1 MAERKAIHH
10 EAPSP
15 LVLLRHL
22 REIMASSDA
31 TQGKFD
37 RLVRMIAEQMH
48 SEVCSIYLIR
58 PGQVLEL
65 VASAGLNPSAIHY
78 TRLLIGQGLVGD
90 IAATGKT
97 LNLAEAASH
106 PKFVYRPET
115 GEEIYHSFVG
125 VPVRA
130 SDEVIGVLVVQSA
143 TARTYSEDE
152 VEVLETVAMVL
163 AELAVGQ
170 QLVDRQA
177 LLRERSDA
185 PLTHTFHAQRIA
197 PGIAR
202 APAVLHRPYVAVT
215 RVVTENTALEEK
227 RLADALDATRS
238 QIDQLI
244 SEAELVGSD
253 TYSDILETYRMF
265 LYDQGWMRRI
275 TERIKSGFTAEAS
288 VKKVC
293 EDLHARL
300 SKVANPHI
308 RQRIE
313 DIEDISSRVLA
324 HLSGT
329 AMTAMEENLP
339 QDFILVAKSLGPG
352 ELLEYGHRRVKG
364 VILEEGSAA
373 SHIAII
379 AKMLDVPVLGGIWNA
394 TEMIRAGDDVVVDGD
409 QGEVS
414 INPPDDMMLTVT
426 AQIEKRA
433 KRIEMRDQMKDLP
446 TQTRDGVNISIHLN
460 IGLTL
465 DGPMLA
471 AKDVDGIGLYRTEL
485 PYLTA
490 TRFPNADEQAKV
502 YYGVLKHALGKPV
515 IFRTFDIGGDKQ
527 VSYLH
532 LPAEENPALGWRATR
547 IGLDRPKLFKEQ
559 FQALLTAAAGEN
571 LHVMFPMI
579 ATVEE
584 FKAAKALLIKQQA
597 VFATRKFPLP
607 KTIKVGAMLE
617 IPSLLFDLDLL
628 LREVDFLSIG
638 SNDLLQYLFAADR
651 CNEEVSS
658 RYDTLDSTV
667 IRLLSQVAERC
678 KNAGVP
684 LGFCGDMASRP
695 LEAMALLAAGI
706 RSLSVPPPV
715 IGPLK
720 AMIRSLDLG
729 HLKHTL
735 DYRMQ
740 MRSGSMRS
748 FLHAYASDH
757 GVLTT

>member
-1 MAERKAIHH
+1 MAERKAIQHD
-10 EAPSP
+10 APSP

-22 REIMASSDA
+22 REIMAGGDG
-31 TQGKFD
+31 TQSKLD
-37 RLVRMIAEQMH
+37 RLVRKIAEQMH

-65 VASAGLNPSAIHY
+65 VTSAGLNPSAIHY

-125 VPVRA
+125 VPIRA
-130 SDEVIGVLVVQSA
+130 SDEVIGVLVVQSIA
-143 TARTYSEDE
+143 ARTYSEEE
-152 VEVLETVAMVL
+152 VEVLETIAMVL

-177 LLRERSDA
+177 LLREKSET
-185 PLTHTFHAQRIA
+185 PLTHTFHAHRIA
-197 PGIAR
+197 PGVAR

-215 RVVTENTALEEK
+215 RLVTENTALEEK
-227 RLADALDATRS
+227 RLHDALDATRS

-244 SEAELVGSD
+244 SEAELGD
-253 TYSDILETYRMF
+253 AGAYSDILETYRMF

-288 VKKVC
+288 VKKVY

-329 AMTAMEENLP
+329 AVTAMEGALP
-339 QDFILVAKSLGPG
+339 NDFILVARTLGPG

-379 AKMLDVPVLGGIWNA
+379 AKMLDVPVIGGVWNA
-394 TEMIRAGDDVVVDGD
+394 TEIIRAGDDVVVDGD
-409 QGEVS
+409 HGEVS
-414 INPPDDMMLTVT
+414 INPPDDMMLGVNM
-426 AQIEKRA
+426 QIEKRQ
-433 KRIEMRDQMKDLP
+433 KRVELREAMKHLP
-446 TQTRDGVNISIHLN
+446 TETKDGVSIAMHLN

-465 DGPMLA
+465 DAPLLT
-471 AKDVDGIGLYRTEL
+471 AKDIDGIGLYRTEL

-490 TRFPNADEQAKV
+490 TRFPGVDEQAKI
-502 YYGVLKHALGKPV
+502 YYGVIKHAYGKPV

-527 VSYLH
+527 VPYFH
-532 LPAEENPALGWRATR
+532 LPAEQNPALGWRATR
-547 IGLDRPKLFKEQ
+547 IGLDRPKLLKDQ
-559 FQALLTAAAGEN
+559 FQALLSAAAGET

-579 ATVEE
+579 ATVKE
-584 FKAAKALLIKQQA
+584 FQNAKSLLIQEQER
-597 VFATRKFPLP
+597 FALNKFPLP
-607 KTIKVGAMLE
+607 KSIKVGAMLE
-617 IPSLLFDLDLL
+617 IPSLLFDLDVLL
-628 LREVDFLSIG
+628 KEVDFLSIG

-651 CNEEVSS
+651 CNEEVAD
-658 RYDTLDSTV
+658 RYDTLDSIV
-667 IRLLSQVAERC
+667 IRVLSQVAERC
-678 KNAGVP
+678 KNANVP
-684 LGFCGDMASRP
+684 LGFCGDMATRP

-720 AMIRSLDLG
+720 AMIRSLDLA

-757 GVLTT
+757 GVTII

>member
-1 MAERKAIHH
+1 MAERQAI
-10 EAPSP
+10 EISAPSP

-22 REIMASSDA
+22 REIMAGSDG

-37 RLVRMIAEQMH
+37 RLVRMIAEQMN

-78 TRLLIGQGLVGD
+78 TRLLVGQGLVGD

-130 SDEVIGVLVVQSA
+130 SDEVVGVLVVQSI

-170 QLVDRQA
+170 QLVDKQA
-177 LLRERSDA
+177 LLRERKDA
-185 PLTHTFHAQRIA
+185 PLTHTFHANRIA

-202 APAVLHRPYVAVT
+202 APAVLHRPFVSIM

-227 RLADALDATRS
+227 RLADALDSTRS

-244 SEAELVGSD
+244 SEAELLGSD
-253 TYSDILETYRMF
+253 AYSDILETYRMF

-275 TERIKSGFTAEAS
+275 TERIRSGFTAEAS
-288 VKKVC
+288 VKKVY

-300 SKVANPHI
+300 SKAGNPHI

-329 AMTAMEENLP
+329 VVTAVDGVLP
-339 QDFILVAKSLGPG
+339 RDFILVARTLGPG
-352 ELLEYGHRRVKG
+352 ELLEYGHRRVRG

-379 AKMLDVPVLGGIWNA
+379 AKMLDIPVLGGVWNA

-409 QGEVS
+409 HGEVS
-414 INPPDDMMLTVT
+414 INPPDEMMLSVN
-426 AQIEKRA
+426 AQLTKRA
-433 KRIEMRDQMKDLP
+433 KRSEMREAMKDLP
-446 TQTRDGVNISIHLN
+446 TETKDGIPISIHLN

-490 TRFPNADEQAKV
+490 TRFPTAAEQAKI
-502 YYGVLKHALGKPV
+502 YSGVIKHALGKPV
-515 IFRTFDIGGDKQ
+515 VFRTFDIGGDKQ
-527 VSYLH
+527 VPYLN
-532 LPAEENPALGWRATR
+532 LPAEDNPALGWRATR
-547 IGLDRPKLFKEQ
+547 IGLDRPKLLKEQ
-559 FQALLTAAAGEN
+559 FQGLLSAAAGED

-579 ATVEE
+579 ATVKE
-584 FKAAKALLIKQQA
+584 FHDARALLLQEKA
-597 VFATRKFPLP
+597 RFAKNKHPLP
-607 KTIKVGAMLE
+607 KDIKIGAMLE
-617 IPSLLFDLDLL
+617 IPSLLFDMDNLL
-628 LREVDFLSIG
+628 KEVDFLSIG

-651 CNEEVSS
+651 CNEEVAG

-667 IRLLSQVAERC
+667 IRVLTQVAERC

-684 LGFCGDMASRP
+684 LGFCGDMASHP
-695 LEAMALLAAGI
+695 LEAMTLLAAGI

-720 AMIRSLDLG
+720 AMIRSLDLL
-729 HLKHTL
+729 HLQHTL
-735 DYRMQ
+735 EYHMQ